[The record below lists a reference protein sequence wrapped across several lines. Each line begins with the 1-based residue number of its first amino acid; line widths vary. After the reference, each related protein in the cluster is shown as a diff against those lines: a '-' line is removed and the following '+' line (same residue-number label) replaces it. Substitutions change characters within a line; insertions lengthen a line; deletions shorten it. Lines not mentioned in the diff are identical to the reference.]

1 MSEKEMQELYCM
13 QEDAKKRVMDMRSRS
28 RFAAEQMDRS
38 LRAPQPVHTGGASPP
53 ETDSQPPQT
62 RPVSAAAPGAPD
74 GEELE
79 KLFILS
85 LCMLLAH
92 EEADRSVILGL
103 LYLLT

>member
-1 MSEKEMQELYCM
+1 MSEKEMQELYRM

-38 LRAPQPVHTGGASPP
+38 LRAPQPVQTGDAPPP
-53 ETDSQPPQT
+53 EAAPQPAQMQQ
-62 RPVSAAAPGAPD
+62 VWAAAPGAPD